1 MPQKGSCE
9 PGRTYISIGTGISSR
24 SEGAFLWS
32 QPTRNSLLVRTFGK
46 VKEGFPIFLPIPGP
60 CGPGRCNAAHQGL
73 VMWVNRESFTKP
85 NRTGLQISSGIGD
98 LADARIE

>member
-1 MPQKGSCE
+1 MPVA
-9 PGRTYISIGTGISSR
+9 TATGGDKR
-24 SEGAFLWS
+24 EVFLL
-32 QPTRNSLLVRTFGK
+32 RA
-46 VKEGFPIFLPIPGP
+46 PGP